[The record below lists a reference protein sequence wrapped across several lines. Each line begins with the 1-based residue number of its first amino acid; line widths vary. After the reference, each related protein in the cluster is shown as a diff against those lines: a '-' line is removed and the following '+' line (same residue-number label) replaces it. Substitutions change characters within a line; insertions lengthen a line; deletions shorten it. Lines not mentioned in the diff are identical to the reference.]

1 MNYGLKNYFYQN
13 VFVASDEYENV
24 KVERGKV
31 DSVKT
36 YIPFSLDLFL
46 AENEEIE
53 IVYRMPE
60 YITAPMEINEE
71 VGKVL
76 IYIDGEL
83 YTTFSILLK
92 EKVEERDYFWYL
104 KNIFKNL
111 IF

>member
-1 MNYGLKNYFYQN
+1 MPCH
-13 VFVASDEYENV
+13 EYEDV
-24 KVERGKV
+24 KVERGKY
-31 DSVKT
+31 DKAKT

-46 AENEEIE
+46 AEDEDVD

-104 KNIFKNL
+104 KNILNYL